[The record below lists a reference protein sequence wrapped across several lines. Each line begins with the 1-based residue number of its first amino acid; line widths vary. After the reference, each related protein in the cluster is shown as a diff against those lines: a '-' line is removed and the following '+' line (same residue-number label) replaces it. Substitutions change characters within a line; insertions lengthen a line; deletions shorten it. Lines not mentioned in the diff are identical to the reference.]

1 MIENT
6 LRHFFSNYPTQELLI
21 AYSGGIDSQVLLHS
35 LAALKKQNI
44 INANVR
50 VCHVDH
56 GLSVNAE
63 KWQAFAKEQCQKL
76 DLPLEVISVSVQ
88 ATAQQS
94 LEAQARDARYS
105 ALKSSANAG
114 DLIVTGHHSDD
125 QAETFL
131 LALKR
136 GSGLKGLSAMQS
148 EMVLGEQLLV
158 RPLLNISRAEIE
170 AYANLHKLEWIEDE
184 SNNDESF
191 DRNFLRHTI
200 SPKLVDRWPSINK
213 TIARSAAHCF
223 EAQQLLDELGGQD
236 LADCQQSPY
245 KLSVS
250 HLNKLSEPRLKNL
263 LRYFL
268 STHHLLMPSREQL
281 KQICL
286 QLNADSDKSPVVQ
299 LAKCCIRRYKGELY
313 LTKIFQDVSLWQQ
326 IINCDVITDDT
337 PIRINLP
344 DDVGILSL
352 STLSKEDQN
361 KADWQGLIKKPAVN
375 QVVTIRFLHD
385 NPKCLPQYR
394 QHSRSLK
401 KVLQEL
407 LIPPWQRR
415 RLPFIFYDNEL
426 VAVAGQFICKGYSL
440 DKDTVTDNVKAGFTI
455 ALEGEPSL

>member
-6 LRHFFSNYPTQELLI
+6 LRHFFSNYPTQQLLI

-63 KWQAFAKEQCQKL
+63 KWQAFAKEQCQKF

-105 ALKSSANAG
+105 ALKSAANAG

-170 AYANLHKLEWIEDE
+170 AYADLHKLEWIEDE

-361 KADWQGLIKKPAVN
+361 KADWQGLFKKPAIN

-440 DKDTVTDNVKAGFTI
+440 DKDNVADNVKAGFTI
-455 ALEGEPSL
+455 SLEGEPPL